1 MSRSGIM
8 VRDSNPLKKFYC
20 FEDFKN
26 LLTMDTKSFK
36 KLMLFT
42 DISIGDAEG
51 LIFQFS
57 AVDEETGNKYP
68 LYESETHPIFSS
80 NGNIVKIHTNNTY
93 DGAVAKRYYT
103 LTDDEDQNTL
113 IDINVEGISKIAI
126 DVKATDQGATI
137 GYVTGGNN
145 AQDDIEV
152 WETVTDGCFKV
163 TIDGEDYNFLIDFS
177 AGAFEDI
184 DDVAEYIEEHIRAKT
199 GGEETVAY
207 ETDKFVIYSG
217 FIGEE
222 SEVSLLEPCDD
233 EDILD
238 QVQTAGYL
246 VSGEDTEDDI
256 DVWKEVAD
264 GEFKITI
271 DGVAYDIIGL
281 DFSGITSLSDIAN
294 IIQAGIRSETDGN
307 ETVIIEEGAFKI
319 ISGTRGKDSQVSV
332 TSAVTLGEG
341 TDISGATTTE
351 SNYLDAN
358 TTNGTAVAGT
368 NGTDLSA
375 PDWLDLD
382 DTNATATAGTGE
394 AGIIT
399 GTFNLV

>member
-26 LLTMDTKSFK
+26 LITVDTKSFK
-36 KLMLFT
+36 KLLIFT
-42 DISIGDAEG
+42 NVEIGDAEDL
-51 LIFQFS
+51 LIQVS
-57 AVDEETGNKYP
+57 AVDPITKEKYP
-68 LYESETHPIFSS
+68 LYQNETQPVFSS
-80 NGNIVKIHTNNTY
+80 NGNMVKIHTNNSYVGTVE
-93 DGAVAKRYYT
+93 DRYYSI
-103 LTDDEDQNTL
+103 TDNESQKFL
-113 IDINVEGISKIAI
+113 IDINTEGISEIAV

-177 AGAFEDI
+177 AGEFEDI

-217 FIGEE
+217 LLGEE

-238 QVQTAGYL
+238 KVQTSGYL
-246 VSGEDTEDDI
+246 LSGDDTEDDI
-256 DVWKEVAD
+256 EVWQEVKD

-271 DGVAYDIIGL
+271 DGDAHNITGL
-281 DFSGITSLSDIAN
+281 DFSDAKSLSDVAS

-307 ETVIIEEGAFKI
+307 EIVIIEEGAFKI
-319 ISGTRGKDSQVSV
+319 ISGTRGITSEVSV
-332 TSAVTLGEG
+332 TSKILDGEG
-341 TDISGATTTE
+341 TDISGVTTSE

-358 TTNGTAVAGT
+358 ATNGTAVAGT
-368 NGTDLSA
+368 NGTDLST

-382 DTNATATAGTGE
+382 DTNGTAVAGTGE